1 MDIKFNVVTSFCV
14 LWRPIP
20 CSDTFHQDDV
30 IPTHALP
37 TDNFMR
43 QHKQSGAWMS
53 DYRAQSRTGS
63 EDGSSV
69 VPIIVNNNNFAK
81 GSEVRRALKEIKR
94 IISDS
99 SQQQLFICTFLLH
112 Y

>member
-1 MDIKFNVVTSFCV
+1 MIFNLILLILHPYVMC
-14 LWRPIP
+14 
-20 CSDTFHQDDV
+20 
-30 IPTHALP
+30 A

-63 EDGSSV
+63 GDGSSV

-81 GSEVRRALKEIKR
+81 GSEVREYLI
-94 IISDS
+94 
-99 SQQQLFICTFLLH
+99 QQK
-112 Y
+112 

>member
-1 MDIKFNVVTSFCV
+1 MTILIYFDTSGEIKFCVITSYMYCVGHFVVVNF
-14 LWRPIP
+14 LY
-20 CSDTFHQDDV
+20 DDV
-30 IPTHALP
+30 IHTHALP

-43 QHKQSGAWMS
+43 QYKQSGAWMS

-81 GSEVRRALKEIKR
+81 GSEVMITL
-94 IISDS
+94 
-99 SQQQLFICTFLLH
+99 
-112 Y
+112 